1 MKRRVFGIGSAV
13 LSIGAILAAMLFLR
27 YDDAS
32 LVWVA
37 MFPLSGAFGY
47 IAARLLCVGV
57 WLGFAVPSVF
67 FMITVPF
74 GLGMPWWW
82 FGSSLILVYIALFFC
97 LMIVG
102 GWTLVWVPAAI
113 TDKKSQQKRRDR
125 VFDTVRLCILFVI
138 VAWVLLSILNLCF
151 GNPITAYIAG
161 EEMKDYLSDLSDDTG
176 KSYEIRGRHLPR
188 YSWYGTEYIF
198 GITDGTSPGEIHWKN
213 GKIRIDSGGW

>member
-13 LSIGAILAAMLFLR
+13 LSIGVLIAAMLFLR

-67 FMITVPF
+67 FMIVAPF

-82 FGSSLILVYIALFFC
+82 LIY
-97 LMIVG
+97 
-102 GWTLVWVPAAI
+102 AAI
-113 TDKKSQQKRRDR
+113 FT
-125 VFDTVRLCILFVI
+125 
-138 VAWVLLSILNLCF
+138 VLLMGFYGPGI
-151 GNPITAYIAG
+151 GA
-161 EEMKDYLSDLSDDTG
+161 SDFV
-176 KSYEIRGRHLPR
+176 YMQ
-188 YSWYGTEYIF
+188 F
-198 GITDGTSPGEIHWKN
+198 
-213 GKIRIDSGGW
+213 